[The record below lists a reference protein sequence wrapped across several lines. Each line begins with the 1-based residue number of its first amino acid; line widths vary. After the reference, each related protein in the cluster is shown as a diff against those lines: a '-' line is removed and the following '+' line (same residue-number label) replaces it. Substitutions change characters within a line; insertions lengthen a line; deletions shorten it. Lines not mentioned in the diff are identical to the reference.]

1 MPVDLDIELVAE
13 PDAHPLEVLQP
24 RLLVGLLVEEM
35 EVLEDIDLL
44 VPNQRVSP
52 QLEKQGF
59 RRLLLERNRFCHPQS
74 LQRDF

>member
-52 QLEKQGF
+52 QLEKQGL
-59 RRLLLERNRFCHPQS
+59 RRLLLERNRFCHPQL